1 MPRIIESTWKLIAAR
16 RGAVGQA
23 AAGSGTV
30 PADLSRIL
38 IALAEA
44 SVGKS
49 AVSLYPTEVER
60 RPR

>member
-16 RGAVGQA
+16 RAVAAQSSAGQH
-23 AAGSGTV
+23 V

-49 AVSLYPTEVER
+49 AVSLYPSEVER

>member
-16 RGAVGQA
+16 RALSASAGAGPGAV
-23 AAGSGTV
+23 
-30 PADLSRIL
+30 PPDLSRIL